1 MNTYLTVC
9 HVKMCQFEIAPDGR
23 DCAHDGRIF
32 SANEN
37 QAKHP
42 RQKCIQDE
50 NLRLVFA
57 SLKS

>member
-42 RQKCIQDE
+42 
-50 NLRLVFA
+50 
-57 SLKS
+57 